1 MVAYRIDV
9 NVGDLFDGKYSV
21 VRQIGSGNYGNVF
34 KVRDS
39 LGVDYA
45 LKLLRLWEVPG
56 ELHQPLVM
64 KFEQEYKTGRLVC
77 DYLIHSLGFGTVQGN
92 PYLLM
97 EFCPQGDLSRVI
109 GKDLACL
116 PGYAHDILE
125 GLHALHSE
133 GKIHRD
139 MKPENVL
146 IRSNGKAALTDFGVV
161 GEMDKSRRLSEK
173 GWWSKRPKQ
182 VQGTPLYMAP
192 EMFDRKGGGVTY
204 LPTVDIWSFGVMMY
218 EMLTAGSFPFGDI
231 ENFEDLPKYQERARR
246 GQWDADRL
254 GEVPYGRDW
263 LQVIGH
269 CLAPNY
275 RERYQSALEVLRD
288 MAPMLGGR
296 RPQMGGE
303 RLSRS
308 CAICRIVVT
317 QGDSVG
323 AVFRLDSLLQ
333 SHGRMLRAGRG
344 STNDIVLPERMS
356 NYVSRHHFTLER
368 SKGGDFW
375 LIRDGQWQREE
386 HRWVSS
392 TNGTYLNAT
401 PVSADGLKV
410 FTGDIIT
417 VGEYKLK
424 VE

>member
-9 NVGDLFDGKYSV
+9 NAGDLFDGKYSI

-34 KVRDS
+34 KVRDN
-39 LGVDYA
+39 LGRDYA
-45 LKLLRLWEVPG
+45 LKLLRLWEVAG
-56 ELHQPLVM
+56 ELHRPLVM
-64 KFEQEYKTGRLVC
+64 KFEQEYKTGQLAC
-77 DYLIHSLGFGTVQGN
+77 DYLIHSLDFGTVQGN

-97 EFCPQGDLSRVI
+97 EFCSQGDLSRAV
-109 GKDLACL
+109 GKDQARL

-125 GLHALHSE
+125 GLRALHSE

-146 IRSNGKAALTDFGVV
+146 IRNNGKAALTDFGVV
-161 GEMDKSRRLSEK
+161 GEMDKNRRLSEK

-182 VQGTPLYMAP
+182 VQGTPLYMSP

-218 EMLTAGSFPFGDI
+218 EMLTSGSFPFGDI
-231 ENFEDLPKYQERARR
+231 ENFEDFPKYQERARR

-254 GEVPYGRDW
+254 RMSPYGCDW
-263 LQVIGH
+263 LQIIEH

-275 RERYQSALEVLRD
+275 RERYQSALDVLVD
-288 MAPMLGGR
+288 LAPMLGGR
-296 RPQMGGE
+296 LSCAVSD

-308 CAICRIVVT
+308 CAISRIVVT
-317 QGDSVG
+317 QGEIIG
-323 AVFRLDSLLQ
+323 AEFRLDSLLQ

-344 STNDIVLPERMS
+344 STNDIVLSERVS
-356 NYVSRHHFTLER
+356 NYVSRCHFTLER
-368 SKGGDFW
+368 SKDGGYW
-375 LIRDGQWQREE
+375 VIRDGQWQSDKR
-386 HRWVSS
+386 RWVPS

-401 PVSADGLKV
+401 PVSVDGQKV

-417 VGEYKLK
+417 AGEYKLK